1 MEDKELKR
9 YLHQSLVQIVEK
21 KVNAA
26 RLMLKSTLESR
37 DNETKSSVG
46 DKHETGRAMMQRE
59 EEQNRV
65 QLSNALEL
73 TSMLAQ
79 LDIDKGFSQVE
90 FGSLVTTNHG
100 KYFLAIGL
108 GKIVVAGIGYFA
120 ISPASPMGKVL
131 LNKVVGDRVLFLQ
144 KEYVITQIE

>member
-59 EEQNRV
+59 EEQNRA

-73 TSMLAQ
+73 TNILSQ
-79 LDIDKGFSQVE
+79 LDVDKRFSQVE

-108 GKIVVAGIGYFA
+108 GKIVVAGISYFA

>member
-1 MEDKELKR
+1 VEDKELKR

-59 EEQNRV
+59 EEQNRA

-73 TSMLAQ
+73 TNILSQ
-79 LDIDKGFSQVE
+79 LDVDKRFSQVE

-108 GKIVVAGIGYFA
+108 GKIVVAGISYFA